1 MRPKF
6 VRIRLIINDYI
17 SLAMNPA
24 PSTTLSNT
32 SSKLHTKILYP
43 GTFDPITT
51 GHVDL
56 VKRATKLF
64 DEVVIAVA
72 SGHHKKPLFSFE
84 ERVTLVET
92 VFEDLPQVSV
102 VGFEGLL
109 VDFMREKGATAVLRG
124 LRAMSDFEYEF
135 QLANMNRELDENFE
149 AVFLTPS
156 QNYSF
161 ISSTMIRE
169 IAKLGGDV
177 TKFVPECVSQAFIKK
192 LAI

>member
-1 MRPKF
+1 M
-6 VRIRLIINDYI
+6 
-17 SLAMNPA
+17 SLA
-24 PSTTLSNT
+24 TTASK

-43 GTFDPITT
+43 GTFDPITN

-56 VKRATKLF
+56 VTRATKLF

-72 SGHHKKPLFSFE
+72 LGHHKKPLFDFE
-84 ERVTLVET
+84 ERVDMVET
-92 VFEDLPQVSV
+92 VFADLPQVSV

-109 VDFMREKGATAVLRG
+109 VDFMRERNATAVLRG

-169 IAKLGGDV
+169 VAKLGGDI
-177 TKFVPECVSQAFIKK
+177 TKFVPACVKQAFAQKFNT
-192 LAI
+192 

>member
-1 MRPKF
+1 MSHS
-6 VRIRLIINDYI
+6 I
-17 SLAMNPA
+17 SSAN
-24 PSTTLSNT
+24 

-43 GTFDPITT
+43 GTFDPITN

-56 VKRATKLF
+56 VTRATKLF

-72 SGHHKKPLFSFE
+72 SGHHKKPLFNFE

-92 VFEDLPQVSV
+92 VFADLPQVSV
-102 VGFEGLL
+102 IGFEGLL
-109 VDFMREKGATAVLRG
+109 VDFMREKNATAVLRG

-177 TKFVPECVSQAFIKK
+177 NKFVPPCVSQAFIEK
-192 LAI
+192 LNLK

>member
-1 MRPKF
+1 M
-6 VRIRLIINDYI
+6 
-17 SLAMNPA
+17 SLPA
-24 PSTTLSNT
+24 T

-43 GTFDPITT
+43 GTFDPITN

-56 VKRATKLF
+56 VKRAAKLF

-72 SGHHKKPLFSFE
+72 SGHHKKPLFDFE
-84 ERVTLVET
+84 ERVHLVET
-92 VFEDLPQVSV
+92 VFTDLPQVSV
-102 VGFEGLL
+102 IGFEGLL
-109 VDFMREKGATAVLRG
+109 VDFMREKNATAVLRG

-169 IAKLGGDV
+169 ISKLGGDV
-177 TKFVPECVSQAFIKK
+177 TKFVPPCVSEAFIKK
-192 LAI
+192 LSS

>member
-1 MRPKF
+1 M
-6 VRIRLIINDYI
+6 
-17 SLAMNPA
+17 
-24 PSTTLSNT
+24 T
-32 SSKLHTKILYP
+32 SSLPPRAATKILYP
-43 GTFDPITT
+43 GTFDPITN

-56 VKRATKLF
+56 VKRAIKLF

-72 SGHHKKPLFSFE
+72 SGHHKKPLFDFD
-84 ERVTLVET
+84 ERVALVKT
-92 VFEDLPQVSV
+92 VFAEFPQVSV

-109 VDFMREKGATAVLRG
+109 VDFMRENGATAVLRG

-135 QLANMNRELDENFE
+135 QLANMNRELDEHFE
-149 AVFLTPS
+149 AVFLTPA

-177 TKFVPECVSQAFIKK
+177 NKFVPPCVADAFTKK
-192 LAI
+192 LG

>member
-1 MRPKF
+1 M
-6 VRIRLIINDYI
+6 
-17 SLAMNPA
+17 SLPA
-24 PSTTLSNT
+24 TASR
-32 SSKLHTKILYP
+32 LHTRILYP
-43 GTFDPITT
+43 GTFDPITN

-56 VKRATKLF
+56 VTRAVKLF
-64 DEVVIAVA
+64 DQVIIAVA
-72 SGHHKKPLFSFE
+72 SGHHKKPLFNFE
-84 ERVTLVET
+84 ERVELVET
-92 VFEDLPQVSV
+92 VFADLPQVSV
-102 VGFEGLL
+102 IGFEGLL
-109 VDFMREKGATAVLRG
+109 VDFMREKNATAVLRG

-177 TKFVPECVSQAFIKK
+177 SKFVPNCVAEAFAKK
-192 LAI
+192 LKF

>member
-1 MRPKF
+1 M
-6 VRIRLIINDYI
+6 
-17 SLAMNPA
+17 SLSA
-24 PSTTLSNT
+24 T

-43 GTFDPITT
+43 GTFDPITN

-56 VKRATKLF
+56 VKRAAKLF

-72 SGHHKKPLFSFE
+72 SCHHKKPLFDFE
-84 ERVTLVET
+84 ERVHLVET
-92 VFEDLPQVSV
+92 VFTDLPQVSV
-102 VGFEGLL
+102 IGFEGLL
-109 VDFMREKGATAVLRG
+109 VDFMREKNATAVLRG

-177 TKFVPECVSQAFIKK
+177 TKFVPPCVSEAFIKK
-192 LAI
+192 LSS

>member
-1 MRPKF
+1 M
-6 VRIRLIINDYI
+6 
-17 SLAMNPA
+17 S
-24 PSTTLSNT
+24 PSAT

-43 GTFDPITT
+43 GTFDPITN

-56 VKRATKLF
+56 VNRATKLF

-72 SGHHKKPLFSFE
+72 SGHHKKPLFDFE
-84 ERVTLVET
+84 ERVALVET
-92 VFEDLPQVSV
+92 VFADLPQVSV
-102 VGFEGLL
+102 IGFEGLL
-109 VDFMREKGATAVLRG
+109 VDFMREKNATAVLRG

-177 TKFVPECVSQAFIKK
+177 TKFVPPCVSEAFIKK
-192 LAI
+192 LSS

>member
-1 MRPKF
+1 M
-6 VRIRLIINDYI
+6 
-17 SLAMNPA
+17 SH
-24 PSTTLSNT
+24 STSTDF
-32 SSKLHTKILYP
+32 SKRHTKILYP
-43 GTFDPITT
+43 GTFDPITN

-56 VKRATKLF
+56 VTRAARLF

-72 SGHHKKPLFSFE
+72 SGHHKKPLFNFE
-84 ERVTLVET
+84 ERVALVET
-92 VFEDLPQVSV
+92 VFADLPQVSV
-102 VGFEGLL
+102 IGFEGLL
-109 VDFMREKGATAVLRG
+109 VDFMREKNATAVLRG

-177 TKFVPECVSQAFIKK
+177 SKFVPPCVLQAFDKK
-192 LAI
+192 LTP

>member
-1 MRPKF
+1 M
-6 VRIRLIINDYI
+6 
-17 SLAMNPA
+17 SLAA
-24 PSTTLSNT
+24 ISSK

-43 GTFDPITT
+43 GTFDPITN

-56 VKRATKLF
+56 VTRATKLF

-72 SGHHKKPLFSFE
+72 LGHHKKPMFSFE
-84 ERVTLVET
+84 ERVDMVET
-92 VFEDLPQVSV
+92 VFADLPQVSV

-109 VDFMREKGATAVLRG
+109 VDFMRERNATAVLRG

-149 AVFLTPS
+149 AVFLTPA

-169 IAKLGGDV
+169 VAKLGGDV
-177 TKFVPECVSQAFIKK
+177 TKFVPSCVTQAFAQKFDK
-192 LAI
+192 

>member
-1 MRPKF
+1 M
-6 VRIRLIINDYI
+6 
-17 SLAMNPA
+17 SLAA
-24 PSTTLSNT
+24 TASK

-43 GTFDPITT
+43 GTFDPITN

-56 VKRATKLF
+56 VTRATKLF

-72 SGHHKKPLFSFE
+72 LGHHKKPLFDFE
-84 ERVTLVET
+84 ERVDMVET
-92 VFEDLPQVSV
+92 VFADLPQVSV

-109 VDFMREKGATAVLRG
+109 VDFMRERNATAVLRG

-169 IAKLGGDV
+169 VAKLGGDI
-177 TKFVPECVSQAFIKK
+177 TKFVPACVKQAFAQKFNT
-192 LAI
+192 

>member
-1 MRPKF
+1 M
-6 VRIRLIINDYI
+6 
-17 SLAMNPA
+17 SLSA
-24 PSTTLSNT
+24 T

-43 GTFDPITT
+43 GTFDPITN

-56 VKRATKLF
+56 VKRAAKLF

-72 SGHHKKPLFSFE
+72 SGHHKKPLFDFE
-84 ERVTLVET
+84 ERVALVET
-92 VFEDLPQVSV
+92 VFTDLPQVSV
-102 VGFEGLL
+102 IGFEGLL
-109 VDFMREKGATAVLRG
+109 VDFMREKNATAVLRG

-177 TKFVPECVSQAFIKK
+177 TKFVPPCVSEAFIEK
-192 LAI
+192 LSR

>member
-1 MRPKF
+1 MNGT
-6 VRIRLIINDYI
+6 IIDQI
-17 SLAMNPA
+17 IAMSLAA
-24 PSTTLSNT
+24 T

-43 GTFDPITT
+43 GTFDPITN

-56 VKRATKLF
+56 VTRATKLF
-64 DEVVIAVA
+64 DEIVIAVA
-72 SGHHKKPLFSFE
+72 VGHHKKPLFDFE
-84 ERVTLVET
+84 ERVDMVET
-92 VFEDLPQVSV
+92 VFADLPQVSV
-102 VGFEGLL
+102 VGFDGLL
-109 VDFMREKGATAVLRG
+109 VEFMREKNVTAVLRG

-177 TKFVPECVSQAFIKK
+177 TKFVPTCVAEAFTQKLDIK
-192 LAI
+192 

>member
-1 MRPKF
+1 M
-6 VRIRLIINDYI
+6 
-17 SLAMNPA
+17 S
-24 PSTTLSNT
+24 PSAT

-43 GTFDPITT
+43 GTFDPITN

-72 SGHHKKPLFSFE
+72 SGHHKKPLFDFE
-84 ERVTLVET
+84 ERVALVET
-92 VFEDLPQVSV
+92 VFADLPQVSV
-102 VGFEGLL
+102 IGFEGLL
-109 VDFMREKGATAVLRG
+109 VDFMREENATAVLRG

-177 TKFVPECVSQAFIKK
+177 TKFVPPCVSEAFIKK
-192 LAI
+192 LSS

>member
-1 MRPKF
+1 M
-6 VRIRLIINDYI
+6 
-17 SLAMNPA
+17 
-24 PSTTLSNT
+24 
-32 SSKLHTKILYP
+32 
-43 GTFDPITT
+43 
-51 GHVDL
+51 DL
-56 VKRATKLF
+56 VTRATKLF

-72 SGHHKKPLFSFE
+72 SGHHKKPLFNFE
-84 ERVTLVET
+84 ERVALVET
-92 VFEDLPQVSV
+92 VFADLPQVSV
-102 VGFEGLL
+102 IGFEGLL
-109 VDFMREKGATAVLRG
+109 VDFMREKHATAVLRG

-177 TKFVPECVSQAFIKK
+177 SKFVPPGVLQAFDKK
-192 LAI
+192 LNSN

>member
-1 MRPKF
+1 M
-6 VRIRLIINDYI
+6 IGIIIDQI
-17 SLAMNPA
+17 IAMSLAA
-24 PSTTLSNT
+24 T

-43 GTFDPITT
+43 GTFDPITN

-56 VKRATKLF
+56 VTRATKLF
-64 DEVVIAVA
+64 DEIVIAVA
-72 SGHHKKPLFSFE
+72 VGHHKKPLFDFD
-84 ERVTLVET
+84 ERVDMVET
-92 VFEDLPQVSV
+92 VFADLPQVSV

-109 VDFMREKGATAVLRG
+109 VEFMREKNVTAVLRG

-177 TKFVPECVSQAFIKK
+177 TKFVPPCVADAFSEK
-192 LAI
+192 LIL

>member
-1 MRPKF
+1 
-6 VRIRLIINDYI
+6 
-17 SLAMNPA
+17 MNSA
-24 PSTTLSNT
+24 NVAHA
-32 SSKLHTKILYP
+32 SKPQTKILYP
-43 GTFDPITT
+43 GTFDPITN

-56 VKRATKLF
+56 VTRATKLF

-84 ERVTLVET
+84 ERVDLVET
-92 VFEDLPQVSV
+92 VFADLPQVSV

-109 VDFMREKGATAVLRG
+109 VDFMRLQGATAVLRG

-177 TKFVPECVSQAFIKK
+177 NKFVPPCVSQAFAKK
-192 LAI
+192 LTLN

>member
-1 MRPKF
+1 M
-6 VRIRLIINDYI
+6 
-17 SLAMNPA
+17 SLSA
-24 PSTTLSNT
+24 T

-43 GTFDPITT
+43 GTFDPITN

-56 VKRATKLF
+56 VKRAAKLF

-72 SGHHKKPLFSFE
+72 SGHHKKPLFDFE
-84 ERVTLVET
+84 ERVHLVET
-92 VFEDLPQVSV
+92 VFTDLPQVSV
-102 VGFEGLL
+102 IGFEGLL
-109 VDFMREKGATAVLRG
+109 VDFMREKNATAVLRG

-169 IAKLGGDV
+169 IAKLGGDG
-177 TKFVPECVSQAFIKK
+177 TKFVPPCVSEAFIEK
-192 LAI
+192 LSS

>member
-1 MRPKF
+1 M
-6 VRIRLIINDYI
+6 
-17 SLAMNPA
+17 SLSTPA
-24 PSTTLSNT
+24 PN
-32 SSKLHTKILYP
+32 LHTKVLYP
-43 GTFDPITT
+43 GTFDPITN

-56 VKRATKLF
+56 VTRATKLF
-64 DEVVIAVA
+64 DEVIIAVA
-72 SGHHKKPLFSFE
+72 SGHHKKPLFNFE
-84 ERVTLVET
+84 ERVALVET
-92 VFEDLPQVSV
+92 VFADLPQVSV
-102 VGFEGLL
+102 IGFEGLL
-109 VDFMREKGATAVLRG
+109 VDFMREKNATAVLRG

-177 TKFVPECVSQAFIKK
+177 TKFVPKCVSQAFIKK
-192 LAI
+192 LAIQTE